1 MNIIEKAR
9 IFATAAHAAVK
20 QVRKYTGEI
29 NGTWFVNDHGACEQT
44 TSTPVFDM
52 FDMVEVVLE
61 TREVEENV

>member
-1 MNIIEKAR
+1 MNIVEKAR

-52 FDMVEVVLE
+52 VEVVLE